1 MNAEKVIKSVG
12 TGGIFKYAVG
22 EGAFSI
28 AMNGMGNFGM
38 LYMTLIL
45 GLGAS
50 WASLAVGLAILL
62 DAILDP
68 IMGHISDNTHSRW
81 GRRHPY
87 ILIGGLLMAV
97 SFALFWWIPQY
108 FSNTYVLFALVF
120 GINLL
125 IRAMSSVLII
135 PFTALGFEI
144 CPEYESRSRLQG
156 VRYFISQAV
165 NFTFGALAWTLFFK
179 DGADASGKIIDGTL
193 IESNYLKMGVTLAVA
208 IAVLSSLC
216 CWGTRAFARDNRSEK
231 VSGNNLK
238 EFWLAFT
245 SIFKDRLAVL
255 VFVFF
260 IVAQFSMMLMGQ
272 VQMFTYVF
280 YMKFSAVEKTC
291 VHGAGMLAF
300 ALASLNLSKVVKR
313 LDKKG
318 AGYVGI
324 ALAISGGLGLM
335 TVFNGGLIEPGQTFD
350 LFGIT
355 LPLATIV
362 FGLLQICWWGGCGM
376 VVPLA
381 SSMVADAAAINHKKT
396 GVLKNA
402 SYAAVFSFSTKA
414 AGSVGMFLTGAMVD
428 LSGIIPGAKVQTP
441 EAIHNI
447 ALMTF
452 LCGPI
457 VIFCSMLILRRYPVT
472 REFMEN
478 IDKKAS

>member
-1 MNAEKVIKSVG
+1 MNAEKVSRSVG

-87 ILIGGLLMAV
+87 IVIGGLLMAV

-355 LPLATIV
+355 LQLATIV